1 LGEVKPGSIRNHTK
15 GGHLFISDLKSALLD
30 IGEIKPLKNGFFDM
44 QIQYAGK
51 DSVRYKPNSYFPA
64 GTSVDKAVNMIEEAI
79 TNIEKIKNI
88 TEKGRIDQVIYQI
101 ELYNNQAFKL
111 HIKNNT
117 ATFYP
122 FVKKGL

>member
-51 DSVRYKPNSYFPA
+51 ISDRYEPNSYFPA
-64 GTSVDKAVNMIEEAI
+64 GTSVEQAVSMIEKSIE
-79 TNIEKIKNI
+79 NIEKIKNV
-88 TEKGRIDQVIYQI
+88 TNPGRIDKVIYQI
-101 ELYNNQAFKL
+101 ELYNNQAFHL
-111 HIKNNT
+111 CIKENK
-117 ATFYP
+117 ATFFP